1 MSEQHR
7 VAFTTLGSA
16 KKQAKSKPKSDSVR
30 ITINLTEPSG
40 DSCPVFSYTALVNSV
55 ERKKKKDNDKVAN
68 GSIDHIHDCD
78 EEQLK
83 RIAAQYEDK
92 YGTKEKRFSNY
103 NELGAGYDDGDS
115 FIDNSE
121 ALDEALSEQVEP
133 EFGGY
138 YVNIGP
144 LQLKHLDGSENSEDE
159 EINMRTHNLKRAAK
173 AIVSDSEES
182 EKSENEEEEEEE
194 DVDKDDSREE
204 NHTATKHKVKI
215 AETKDVNNLKSENVP
230 NETDQ
235 IRNKS
240 NGEIRV
246 KKQKRKLDPSTDNH
260 VEKKK
265 KKLSKS
271 LTVKKLLEEKRIAD
285 ASPEC
290 SDKETL
296 RVHSSVNDVIESVI
310 LASRTDSSI
319 LERDSDISNGSR
331 SSSSLSRNGD
341 MSDPRDKVAD
351 VSPPSS
357 QVPSLSTSAN
367 QMNLNSNPYI
377 HPNKDIVPLP
387 AYLPDDV
394 LEIIKYIKQYPT
406 KFQHLSKGKFFSD
419 SINKELLRLECKSRD
434 LDLSRHQ
441 IYAHLACFVPCGKE
455 TLMKR
460 AKNLLIDV
468 EGKKLESL
476 IKDLKV
482 AVDRIM
488 PSILEKHSE
497 ACQKASKEKYIEDSV
512 SGCAS
517 SNSETRPKTKV
528 PRRSFPWND
537 ELKSYVRQILEVQL
551 RIFKLV
557 KSRKDTIEDFVQK
570 FVANKLKPLWPH
582 GWMKVST
589 ILKVADLELA
599 NFSKKNTPTT
609 NYQKKINSAV
619 AVNNSSTPVST
630 NSTPTPLSTVPEPTQ
645 LRKLPAAN
653 SVKDKFKETSL
664 PEMDMFSDPID
675 LLSKITSAISPNSQ
689 QNCKASTSPQLQT
702 SQSPKEKLNLENE
715 NKKTETVIS
724 RNNFNIDHLMDLS
737 KRESCSRSVPQYS
750 KSNDQVLD
758 LSPGKTSVSPNKT
771 PETVSAA
778 SYTSNNSSRASFSA
792 NFVPASNL
800 SQVPPRTSLPPL
812 PAHASLGPHLKHLN
826 EPQNPMCPPM
836 PISTSSS
843 MTYFKNVHYTNS
855 NSHQHPL
862 SMSPS
867 FASNAGALHVSPV
880 KSLSVSASPLV
891 TSSYEVS
898 ADRGGVKNRS
908 CVSRNT
914 TFVSPPTSVSSHI
927 SPKEGMKPVSLK
939 HRILQESMKA
949 QAESDSFNSLKKPQP
964 LNFDGG
970 KSEPLRLPEEKNI
983 YSKAEPD
990 YQEDSKKSTY
1000 ENIIKEE
1007 KIKVKTDAELE
1018 AERRMIEE
1026 TMTATDVL
1034 NRIINESLQDPSPV
1048 VHDDIKPLQCVN
1060 EMKPPPPAIIKDDPG
1075 LQERKVRSQSV
1086 EECEASMEA
1095 VIKSLQD
1102 LQKMSGNKINTP
1114 ERNFS
1119 MPHAMESVKLNN
1131 NIKPVNLDFPAV
1143 NHEVESPKESTG
1155 MPKVALGFQAEFYKH
1170 LLSDSPK
1177 EKTPSRGPEVPEL
1190 YRSYEDSSARLPD
1203 PIIKIE
1209 DQNHLSQE
1217 SPHSHR

>member
-285 ASPEC
+285 ASP
-290 SDKETL
+290 
-296 RVHSSVNDVIESVI
+296 
-310 LASRTDSSI
+310 
-319 LERDSDISNGSR
+319 G
-331 SSSSLSRNGD
+331 LSRNGD

-557 KSRKDTIEDFVQK
+557 KSRKDTVEDFVQK

-619 AVNNSSTPVST
+619 AINNSSTPVST

-771 PETVSAA
+771 PET
-778 SYTSNNSSRASFSA
+778 
-792 NFVPASNL
+792 
-800 SQVPPRTSLPPL
+800 
-812 PAHASLGPHLKHLN
+812 
-826 EPQNPMCPPM
+826 
-836 PISTSSS
+836 
-843 MTYFKNVHYTNS
+843 
-855 NSHQHPL
+855 
-862 SMSPS
+862 
-867 FASNAGALHVSPV
+867 
-880 KSLSVSASPLV
+880 
-891 TSSYEVS
+891 
-898 ADRGGVKNRS
+898 
-908 CVSRNT
+908 
-914 TFVSPPTSVSSHI
+914 
-927 SPKEGMKPVSLK
+927 EGMKPVSLK

-983 YSKAEPD
+983 YSKAEAD

-1000 ENIIKEE
+1000 ENIIK
-1007 KIKVKTDAELE
+1007 
-1018 AERRMIEE
+1018 
-1026 TMTATDVL
+1026 
-1034 NRIINESLQDPSPV
+1034 
-1048 VHDDIKPLQCVN
+1048 QCVN

-1203 PIIKIE
+1203 PVIKIE
-1209 DQNHLSQE
+1209 GNPQPSAPNHCSVIVPVSANQSGWHYRDQNHLSQE

>member
-557 KSRKDTIEDFVQK
+557 KSRKDTVEDFVQK

-619 AVNNSSTPVST
+619 AINNSSTPVST

-771 PETVSAA
+771 PET
-778 SYTSNNSSRASFSA
+778 
-792 NFVPASNL
+792 
-800 SQVPPRTSLPPL
+800 
-812 PAHASLGPHLKHLN
+812 
-826 EPQNPMCPPM
+826 
-836 PISTSSS
+836 
-843 MTYFKNVHYTNS
+843 
-855 NSHQHPL
+855 
-862 SMSPS
+862 
-867 FASNAGALHVSPV
+867 
-880 KSLSVSASPLV
+880 
-891 TSSYEVS
+891 
-898 ADRGGVKNRS
+898 
-908 CVSRNT
+908 
-914 TFVSPPTSVSSHI
+914 
-927 SPKEGMKPVSLK
+927 EGMKPVSLK

-983 YSKAEPD
+983 YSKAEAD

-1203 PIIKIE
+1203 PVIKIE
-1209 DQNHLSQE
+1209 GNPQPSAPNHCSVIVPVSANQSGWHYRDQNHLSQE